1 MPAVP
6 FGRDGDPPANPE
18 TLRRPAPAAQRRE
31 IDTPSMIDHA
41 IFDPAKTDPDA
52 ERLNREIIAAQA
64 QAPDPWSM
72 PVAEVRERRRRGSLA
87 YPAMP
92 HSARAETITIPGPAA
107 RWRSG

>member
-1 MPAVP
+1 
-6 FGRDGDPPANPE
+6 
-18 TLRRPAPAAQRRE
+18 
-31 IDTPSMIDHA
+31 MIDHA

-92 HSARAETITIPGPAA
+92 RSARAETITIPGPGGPLALRVIRPQRKA
-107 RWRSG
+107 RGAYLHIHSGGWV